1 MPNFHPNSLWCV
13 SSDKSEAIQCVECG
27 VLYSKESNPWVG
39 ELSVSQA
46 GEHSAPGIQGK
57 REFYRDLEAA
67 KGEQGG

>member
-1 MPNFHPNSLWCV
+1 M